1 MCGWL
6 NVVPGIPRQKARQVH
21 NSKRRARS
29 DTDDTFTS
37 HQGGCR
43 GIYSKSRRCPVV
55 WFLLCL
61 GLTLAALPDNPALAA
76 DEMNADQSADRKGGQ
91 AGIKGDQ
98 DKLKGNEINA
108 DQSVESYYGPTF
120 SGRASGGLSRGKAAY
135 MFQFVSHRGF
145 FPLLGSPFFSIS
157 YE

>member
-1 MCGWL
+1 MSFLGFPARKLGKFIIQKGVRGVIQTIRLHLTKEVVVVSIPKVVGVLSCGS
-6 NVVPGIPRQKARQVH
+6 V
-21 NSKRRARS
+21 
-29 DTDDTFTS
+29 
-37 HQGGCR
+37 
-43 GIYSKSRRCPVV
+43 
-55 WFLLCL
+55 LCL